1 MLKRST
7 SLFLVTQKKKKK
19 PQKNKKINRKPE
31 KEKQGKEV
39 SYKLS
44 NKGRRTICSE
54 PIYVV
59 CVCA

>member
-7 SLFLVTQKKKKK
+7 SLFLVTQKKKKT
-19 PQKNKKINRKPE
+19 QKNKKINRKPE